1 MAVKSKPTRSR
12 LTWDEIREIEKSWSS
27 DAGPARQDIKKLI
40 RHIRF
45 IEHLLEAK

>member
-1 MAVKSKPTRSR
+1 MKSKPTRSR

-27 DAGPARQDIKKLI
+27 DKDGPAGRDIKKLI